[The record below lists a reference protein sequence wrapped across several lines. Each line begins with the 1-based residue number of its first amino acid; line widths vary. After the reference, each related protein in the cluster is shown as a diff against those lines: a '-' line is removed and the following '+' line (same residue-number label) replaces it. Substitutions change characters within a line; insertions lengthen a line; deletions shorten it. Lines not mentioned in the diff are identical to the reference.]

1 MNTKTKEIEF
11 FDRERIWKILRKQ
24 EPKLI
29 QEKSDRFFN
38 GRERKFARPD
48 TYPGI

>member
-11 FDRERIWKILRKQ
+11 FDHERIWKILRKQ

-38 GRERKFARPD
+38 ERERKFARPE
-48 TYPGI
+48 TYPEI